1 MQRASELIGSRQ
13 PTGAP
18 YASIPWRYPRTVTQA
33 FRAGP
38 DSSQQHQL
46 MFNAFAGAEDRVAA
60 HGDHDVGTC
69 RIWPIPPPRWPQA
82 RRSAS
87 LSHKG
92 LTRPASGKPEL
103 GLPTP
108 VPAMAWEELRQL
120 EGIRRQAA
128 GAGLVAY
135 AFDHPDYYPSHD
147 AVEKA
152 FGELLARTPQGLRV
166 FACGNSARGTSGDRC
181 P

>member
-1 MQRASELIGSRQ
+1 MAASQ
-13 PTGAP
+13 PGGP
-18 YASIPWRYPRTVTQA
+18 
-33 FRAGP
+33 RAG
-38 DSSQQHQL
+38 
-46 MFNAFAGAEDRVAA
+46 G
-60 HGDHDVGTC
+60 
-69 RIWPIPPPRWPQA
+69 
-82 RRSAS
+82 
-87 LSHKG
+87 
-92 LTRPASGKPEL
+92 
-103 GLPTP
+103 GLPGRLAAVGMCRPSP
-108 VPAMAWEELRQL
+108 VPPVSPDRFRQL

-135 AFDHPDYYPSHD
+135 AFDNPDYYPSQD